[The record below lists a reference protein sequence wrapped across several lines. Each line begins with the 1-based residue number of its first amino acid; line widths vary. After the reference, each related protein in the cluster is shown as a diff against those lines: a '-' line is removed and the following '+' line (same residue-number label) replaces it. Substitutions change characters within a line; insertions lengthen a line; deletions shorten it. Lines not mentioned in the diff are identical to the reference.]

1 MLLGAAAPTFA
12 RSRVKLAALGLA
24 GLLILSSRAA
34 LGAATESPAVHTVTE
49 PVVLELFTSEGCSSC
64 PPADE
69 LLAQLDAAGEVA
81 GTPVIALEMHV
92 DYWDYLGWKDP
103 FSSAVMSQRQQR
115 YAALLG
121 ARGPYTPQVMV
132 DGAFDALGSS
142 RARVEA
148 AIAASRSVRSRSKVH
163 VQLARSGDVLSVK
176 AAGLPKDTPLIVLL
190 AVTERKL
197 QTKVT
202 RGENAGR
209 TLLHGPVVRQWKVLA
224 KTAGPQ
230 LGVQAPLSLAADWNQ
245 TALRAVVLLQAESD
259 GHIVGA
265 AALSL

>member
-1 MLLGAAAPTFA
+1 MSLAPSFPHFA
-12 RSRVKLAALGLA
+12 RSRVKRVALALA
-24 GLLILSSRAA
+24 GLLMLSSRAT
-34 LGAATESPAVHTVTE
+34 LGAPTESPAGQAATE

-103 FSSAVMSQRQQR
+103 FSFAVMSQRQQR

-132 DGAFDALGSS
+132 DGAIDALGSS

-148 AIAASRSVRSRSKVH
+148 AIAASRSARSRSKVH
-163 VQLARSGDVLSVK
+163 VQLARNGDVLSVK
-176 AAGLPKDTPLIVLL
+176 AAGLPKETPLLVLL

-209 TLLHGPVVRQWKVLA
+209 TLAHGPVVRQWKVLA
-224 KTAGPQ
+224 KTAGSQ
-230 LGVQAPLSLAADWNQ
+230 LVVQAPLMLAADWNR

-265 AALSL
+265 ASLPL

>member
-1 MLLGAAAPTFA
+1 MSRAFSSPRFA
-12 RSRVKLAALGLA
+12 RSRVKLFALGLA
-24 GLLILSSRAA
+24 GLLMLSSRAT
-34 LGAATESPAVHTVTE
+34 LGASTESPAGQAVAE

-64 PPADE
+64 PAADE
-69 LLAQLDAAGEVA
+69 LLAQLDGAGEVA

-132 DGAFDALGSS
+132 DGVFDALGSS

-148 AIAASRSVRSRSKVH
+148 AIAASRSARSRNKVH
-163 VQLARSGDVLSVK
+163 VQLARSGEVLSVK
-176 AAGLPKDTPLIVLL
+176 AAGLPKETPLLVLL

-197 QTKVT
+197 QTQVT

-209 TLLHGPVVRQWKVLA
+209 TLAHGPVVRQWRVLA
-224 KTAGPQ
+224 KTAGSQ
-230 LGVQAPLSLAADWNQ
+230 LSAQVPLSLAADWTR

-265 AALSL
+265 ASLPL